1 MRHDT
6 LTAQAERPRIA
17 DLVAAAQKR
26 AAIKTKQDA
35 ATPLQMLLPGMDELM
50 RAMPNLLAR
59 SSLCAPVAKGKRKMH
74 SGTVLVSRKDAVIEY
89 WGEQLDEADADILL
103 QLTFRA
109 RHSALGTAVTI
120 NRAAFLRE
128 LDRATGKHDYDWL
141 HRRLK
146 AMSAATLIVEAKSSD
161 GTTKYRI
168 GDTKTF
174 HILAGFGYDAR
185 TEAYT
190 YTLDPQWRV
199 LFGNREFAL
208 IDWPKRLQIGRGQD
222 MAKALQRLVATSSN
236 RQQQYALEWLQ
247 IKLQYT
253 GRMRDF
259 RGAMNRAMHE
269 LERINV
275 IARGRIET
283 STKGKEQAAWTKL

>member
-1 MRHDT
+1 MRQNT
-6 LTAQAERPRIA
+6 LVVRATRPRFA
-17 DLVAAAQKR
+17 DLAAAAQER
-26 AAIKTKQDA
+26 AAMKTKQDA

-103 QLTFRA
+103 QLTFQA

-199 LFGNREFAL
+199 LFSNREFAL
-208 IDWPKRLQIGRGQD
+208 IDWRRRLQIGRGQD
-222 MAKALQRLVATSSN
+222 MAKALQRLVATSAN
-236 RQQQYALEWLQ
+236 REQQYALDWL
-247 IKLQYT
+247 KEKMQYASPMHKFKFALT
-253 GRMRDF
+253 K
-259 RGAMNRAMHE
+259 AMHE
-269 LERINV
+269 LQRLKIITE
-275 IARGRIET
+275 GRIGL
-283 STKGKEQAAWTKL
+283 SSKGKEQASWKKL